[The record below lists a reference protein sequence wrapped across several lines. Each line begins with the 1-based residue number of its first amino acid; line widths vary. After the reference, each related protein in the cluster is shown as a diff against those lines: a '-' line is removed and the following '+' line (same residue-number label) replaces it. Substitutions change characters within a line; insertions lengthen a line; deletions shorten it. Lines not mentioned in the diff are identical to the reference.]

1 MTRTLSLQTS
11 PHYVELI
18 DGLLRAACA
27 ACKSPPLILHFP
39 LITAHMLTI
48 SPTVDV
54 EDLRKLSKTLS
65 NMATEKQKLKVYSTC
80 FQFVHPTSQPYSP
93 PLLPQAPKAK
103 KKVKASL
110 GVGKAAKKADIHHDY
125 HDYDDDLGGEYD
137 DFM

>member
-1 MTRTLSLQTS
+1 MQHVSLHLSFCISHLSL
-11 PHYVELI
+11 L
-18 DGLLRAACA
+18 
-27 ACKSPPLILHFP
+27 
-39 LITAHMLTI
+39 MLTI